1 MGVSTNLARPQSRKT
16 VLPNGVQVL
25 TEHLHHV
32 DSVSLGV
39 WLATGVEDEP
49 AELGGITHFI
59 EHMLF
64 KGTETRSTLDIAEAT
79 DGIGGQVNAFT
90 DRECMYLYARTI
102 GEQAEEAL
110 ELVFDLLLHS
120 VFPEEEIAREQD
132 VVVQEIGH
140 LEDSPEDWVHEVLLR
155 AAWGGHPLGRPL
167 MGAPESVR
175 GIQREVIV
183 DHLGQTLTGDRLI
196 VSAAGDVEHELVVE
210 NVARLA
216 SDVPRAE
223 RAPSPAGEAPAFQ
236 PERLVISRPTGQ
248 VHFCLGTPGCSRT
261 DERRHAFAV
270 LDTILGGGTSSRLF
284 QEIRENRGLAY
295 SIGCYLQAYRS
306 VGLLTIDA
314 GTRRESFELVLE
326 VIGEEVERLRKEGPT
341 PRELERA
348 KTQLKVGLALAA
360 ESTSFR
366 MQHLAVSTMDWDR
379 VVSFEEIAAG
389 VDAVTAEDVHDL
401 TGAAFTPE
409 GQALAAIGPFGGE
422 GA

>member
-1 MGVSTNLARPQSRKT
+1 MSTNAARPQSCKT

-39 WLATGVEDEP
+39 WLATGIEDEP

-79 DGIGGQVNAFT
+79 DGIGGQLNAFT

-110 ELVFDLLLHS
+110 DLVFDLLLHS
-120 VFPEEEIAREQD
+120 VFAEEEIAREQE
-132 VVVQEIGH
+132 VVVQEIQH
-140 LEDSPEDWVHEVLLR
+140 LEDSPEDWVHELLLR
-155 AAWGGHPLGRPL
+155 AAWGDHPLGRPL

-175 GIQREVIV
+175 GIQRQAIV
-183 DHLGQTLTGDRLI
+183 DHLKEFLTGDRI
-196 VSAAGDVEHELVVE
+196 VVSAAGDVEHEVVVE
-210 NVARLA
+210 NVARLV

-223 RAPSPAGEAPAFQ
+223 GGPSPAGEAPTFQ
-236 PERLVISRPTGQ
+236 PGRVMIPRPTGQ
-248 VHFCLGTPGCSRT
+248 VHFCLATPGCSRT
-261 DERRHAFAV
+261 DERRHAMAV

-295 SIGCYLQAYRS
+295 SIGCYLQAYRLG
-306 VGLLTIDA
+306 GLLTIDA
-314 GTRRESFELVLE
+314 GTQRESFELVLE
-326 VIGEEVERLRKEGPT
+326 VIDEEVERLRKEGPT

-366 MQHLAVSTMDWDR
+366 MQHLAVSNMHWNR

-389 VDAVTAEDVHDL
+389 VDSVTAEDVHDL
-401 TGAAFTPE
+401 TGVTFTPE
-409 GQALAAIGPFGGE
+409 RPALAAIGPFAAE

>member
-1 MGVSTNLARPQSRKT
+1 MGVSANAARPQSRKT

-49 AELGGITHFI
+49 AGLGGITHFI

-79 DGIGGQVNAFT
+79 DDIGGQVNAFT

-120 VFPEEEIAREQD
+120 VFDEEEIAREQG
-132 VVVQEIGH
+132 VVVQEIRH
-140 LEDSPEDWVHEVLLR
+140 LEDSPEDWVHELLLR
-155 AAWGGHPLGRPL
+155 AAWGDHPLGRPL

-175 GIQREVIV
+175 GIQRQSIV
-183 DHLGQTLTGDRLI
+183 DHLREFLTGDRII
-196 VSAAGDVEHELVVE
+196 VSAAGNVEHELVVE

-216 SDVPRAE
+216 ADVRRAE
-223 RAPSPAGEAPAFQ
+223 GGPSPAREAPTFR
-236 PERLVISRPTGQ
+236 PGRLMISRSTGQ
-248 VHFCLGTPGCSRT
+248 VHFCLASPGCSRT
-261 DERRHAFAV
+261 DERRHAIAV

-295 SIGCYLQAYRS
+295 SIGCYLQAYRLG
-306 VGLLTIDA
+306 GLLTIDA

-326 VIGEEVERLRKEGPT
+326 VIGEEIERLRKDGPT

-366 MQHLAVSTMDWDR
+366 MQHLAVSTMHWDR
-379 VVSFEEIAAG
+379 VVSFEEMAAG

-401 TGAAFTPE
+401 TESAFTPE
-409 GQALAAIGPFGGE
+409 RQALSAIGPFSAE